1 LLALPWL
8 ALMASP
14 YALSLPRYYVNTL
27 LNPSFGRYLAE
38 WQPSTLSLVS
48 LPIFALALGAIWLL
62 GRSGTA
68 YTAFEK
74 LALLAGVVLALLAVR
89 NWVWLGLLSVALLP
103 SGLDRAR
110 TPRSFRGEAPINLFL
125 GLAGAFACVA
135 LLASTAGQPQ
145 SRLARDYPAAAARLV
160 AELAHRHRHA
170 TIYATERY
178 ADWLL
183 WEDPALAGRLVYD
196 ARFEVLDRSELAS
209 IALFRA
215 RATGLQATIRRHEIL
230 VLDPVT
236 DQRVIEALGSSA
248 PLVYED
254 KSVVIVS
261 RIGAPAGGRRR
272 PLLLA
277 ASN

>member
-1 LLALPWL
+1 LALPWL

-14 YALSLPRYYVNTL
+14 YALSLPRYYVSTL
-27 LNPSFGRYLAE
+27 LNPGFGRYLAE

-74 LALLAGVVLALLAVR
+74 LAMLAGVVLALLAVR
-89 NWVWLGLLSVALLP
+89 NWVWLGLLSIALLP

-110 TPRSFRGEAPINLFL
+110 TPRSFRNEASINLFL
-125 GLAGAFACVA
+125 GLGGALLCAV
-135 LLASTAGQPQ
+135 LLASTAGRPQ
-145 SRLARDYPAAAARLV
+145 ARLVGDYPSAAARLV
-160 AELAHRHRHA
+160 SELANRHRHA

-183 WEDPALAGRLVYD
+183 WEDPALAGRLFYD
-196 ARFEVLDRSELAS
+196 ARFELLDRSELAS
-209 IALFRA
+209 IALFRT
-215 RATGLQATIRRHEIL
+215 RASGLQATMRRHEIL
-230 VLDPVT
+230 VLNPVT
-236 DQRVIEALGSSA
+236 EQRVIAALGSSA
-248 PLVYED
+248 PLVYKD

-261 RIGAPAGGRRR
+261 RIAAPTGGRRR
-272 PLLLA
+272 PLLLV